1 VGVFGF
7 HPLNLFVRGL
17 LELTALA
24 LIGLGAY
31 RLAGGGM
38 FGWLLGFAL
47 VLVAMVAW
55 VTFAVP
61 GDRSRSGNAPVA
73 VPGAVR
79 LIVEFDVF
87 AAAVFLGWFVSPTVA
102 VVFGAAVA
110 IHYLLSLDR
119 IRWLL
124 TPQPSS
130 S

>member
-1 VGVFGF
+1 VFGF
-7 HPLNLFVRGL
+7 HPANLVFRGL
-17 LELTALA
+17 LELTALV

-55 VTFAVP
+55 VTFNVP

-73 VPGAVR
+73 VPGVVR

-102 VVFGAAVA
+102 VVFGGLVA

-124 TPQPSS
+124 TSHPSS